1 MTACKGE
8 RQQQQK
14 WQILNPAQFLS
25 KLTQSLHQKTSRT
38 YAYFQAYNAFISAST
53 DLYNV

>member
-1 MTACKGE
+1 MTACKVSDSNN
-8 RQQQQK
+8 K
-14 WQILNPAQFLS
+14 NDKFLNPAQFLS